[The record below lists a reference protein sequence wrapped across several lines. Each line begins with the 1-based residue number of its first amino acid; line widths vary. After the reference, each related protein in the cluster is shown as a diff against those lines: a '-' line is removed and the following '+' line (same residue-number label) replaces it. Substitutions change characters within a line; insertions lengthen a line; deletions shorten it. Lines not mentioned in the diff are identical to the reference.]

1 MDELHKVGPPMMQEI
16 ELNQNKIT
24 ETHKQCNKIQ
34 GQDNY
39 KLMLNL
45 KRTTQDNKT
54 DELDEYKA
62 KYQHDLLARLQQKNQ
77 KQDMDRKNWMQKKQ
91 EYRAKV
97 AASSPDGKQIKFV
110 QPLHEME
117 QKDYDVA
124 QRIHKERVA

>member
-62 KYQHDLLARLQQKNQ
+62 KY
-77 KQDMDRKNWMQKKQ
+77 
-91 EYRAKV
+91 
-97 AASSPDGKQIKFV
+97 
-110 QPLHEME
+110 
-117 QKDYDVA
+117 
-124 QRIHKERVA
+124 